1 MEREWLITT
10 DIGNVRFAC
19 KEDLPYINDLSK
31 KESRSLGFIP
41 NPAYLSAITGI
52 KTGKRWSSVCNDKLF
67 VCECDGDV
75 VGFCL
80 ASFGNAQGNVM
91 TRTGKI
97 AQICLQADARML
109 QRGGV
114 LLDAIVAQ
122 GEKVYTYNWSCG
134 CADDLESNIFWQAM
148 GWTKVGQR
156 RGISHKNT
164 WKQTSKR
171 IVNLYMFSKTD
182 FFIKS

>member
-1 MEREWLITT
+1 MFFL
-10 DIGNVRFAC
+10 
-19 KEDLPYINDLSK
+19 
-31 KESRSLGFIP
+31 
-41 NPAYLSAITGI
+41 
-52 KTGKRWSSVCNDKLF
+52 
-67 VCECDGDV
+67 
-75 VGFCL
+75 
-80 ASFGNAQGNVM
+80 SFGNAQGNVM

-171 IVNLYMFSKTD
+171 KVTITYPDGEQVVQRLDSESNVYFTQIGPLTVDVK
-182 FFIKS
+182 